1 LENNNKDILW
11 RIRTVY
17 AVIAVFALLILGKVL
32 HIQFVEGEHWRN
44 IALNATM
51 RYVGIDAARGDIRSD
66 DGRLLATSIPV
77 YEIRMDLSNQVIPE
91 PVFRASIDSLCISL
105 SSLFGDRT
113 PAQYRSE
120 LIAARKQQERYFLV
134 KRNVGYNE
142 LIQLREFPI
151 FRLGRYRGGFIVTE
165 RTRREMPYK
174 TLAARTIGYERE
186 GFYVGLEGAYR
197 EYLEGTQGKRLMQRT
212 SGGNWMPIN
221 DENEIQP
228 QNGMDIF
235 TTLNVHMQDI
245 AENALKNQLQ
255 KYNADYGTIVVM
267 EVSTGKIKAISNLSL
282 NSRGMYEEAFNFA
295 VGESTEPGSTFKLAS
310 MIAILEDGIAK
321 PGDFINTGNGQINY
335 YDRVMR
341 DAREGGF
348 GNITLQEA
356 FELSS
361 NVGISKIIQD
371 AYSKSPQR
379 FINRLKAIG
388 LDKPLGLEISGEGSP
403 NIKDANSQGW
413 SAVSLPWMAI
423 GYELSLTPLQ
433 ILSLF
438 NAVANDGKMMRPMFV
453 EEIRQTG
460 STVRTFSPTVL
471 NRSIASNSTLQ
482 ILQNMLLGVVEN
494 GTAKN
499 IYTNR
504 YKIAGKTGTAQVA
517 QTRHGYMS
525 DSGVIYQASFAG
537 YFPADHP
544 AYSMIVV
551 IHNPKGW
558 VYTGSQVAAP
568 VFREV
573 ADKIFA
579 THLVL
584 PEIESTSSVMASLPL
599 FKNAYKD
606 DLRNIYAEFNA
617 QMIDIQDSEWVS
629 TAVAS
634 DTVTFRGKTI
644 PENLVPDVTGMGLRD
659 ALYLMENTGIRVR
672 FSGRG
677 TVRRQS
683 IPSGATVGSNQVIYL
698 ELN

>member
-1 LENNNKDILW
+1 
-11 RIRTVY
+11 
-17 AVIAVFALLILGKVL
+17 
-32 HIQFVEGEHWRN
+32 
-44 IALNATM
+44 
-51 RYVGIDAARGDIRSD
+51 
-66 DGRLLATSIPV
+66 
-77 YEIRMDLSNQVIPE
+77 
-91 PVFRASIDSLCISL
+91 
-105 SSLFGDRT
+105 
-113 PAQYRSE
+113 
-120 LIAARKQQERYFLV
+120 
-134 KRNVGYNE
+134 
-142 LIQLREFPI
+142 
-151 FRLGRYRGGFIVTE
+151 
-165 RTRREMPYK
+165 
-174 TLAARTIGYERE
+174 
-186 GFYVGLEGAYR
+186 
-197 EYLEGTQGKRLMQRT
+197 
-212 SGGNWMPIN
+212 
-221 DENEIQP
+221 
-228 QNGMDIF
+228 
-235 TTLNVHMQDI
+235 
-245 AENALKNQLQ
+245 
-255 KYNADYGTIVVM
+255 
-267 EVSTGKIKAISNLSL
+267 
-282 NSRGMYEEAFNFA
+282 
-295 VGESTEPGSTFKLAS
+295 
-310 MIAILEDGIAK
+310 
-321 PGDFINTGNGQINY
+321 
-335 YDRVMR
+335 
-341 DAREGGF
+341 
-348 GNITLQEA
+348 
-356 FELSS
+356 
-361 NVGISKIIQD
+361 
-371 AYSKSPQR
+371 
-379 FINRLKAIG
+379 
-388 LDKPLGLEISGEGSP
+388 
-403 NIKDANSQGW
+403 
-413 SAVSLPWMAI
+413 MAI